1 MPQITGLGH
10 VGLYCD
16 DLGKMRDFYA
26 RAAAEG
32 QAVVLCLW

>member
-16 DLGKMRDFYA
+16 DLGKMLELLDLIATKVRPAVD
-26 RAAAEG
+26 AA
-32 QAVVLCLW
+32 